1 MPFLPG
7 SAMPPSQPE
16 VLDSRQALTGAG
28 EEAEPLASPPCEGSP
43 AHGLPAPARPFAKA
57 AAALA
62 FVGLCFLGAVLALG
76 DPFRRLGLGDL
87 SGLRGQRPS
96 SSTEAEVRSPIDGL
110 IFKGEVDNLH
120 IVAGYTEFAHV
131 NCFDHRGATS
141 AGLSQVNVVVK
152 TADQCAMQCNKY
164 EHCHGFVIFYRY
176 FPFKCWLRAN
186 IAKDISEK
194 LHLRPALLQDKGLCQ
209 QYKGGDASQDFCF
222 ERFELKL
229 SLHRVIGFVTTVP
242 GTDKSVVFCFAQDLY
257 HFATYERLS
266 SVETTAFS
274 GTISFKGK
282 CIGVSEPE
290 DGAIIKL
297 NECGCQDCWVSW
309 EAQQPEGYWKI
320 FHIRD
325 FPSESVTSFRLAGTD
340 KCLDV
345 HDHADWRKTAGL
357 DSTMNLCRRIPQL
370 VSTSPRNYL
379 QLWTCSINERSRK
392 DQKWIVHQSPD
403 KISFQL
409 QWLTDPGLALD
420 VPKGQNLVGS
430 NIQIYKFAD
439 VAEEQVQ
446 ADDAKEPE
454 PEVRKAS
461 KAPQSEEERL
471 ERLLQRARAEGLS
484 AFGSEAA
491 ISALRAE
498 EGHVGK
504 ALIRMRRQCKEAPTA
519 SAMADGSGGA
529 CTAHTGGGW
538 GGYAEKKEETRHP
551 SDGSPTLKALLR
563 RSVMSSSRPVP

>member
-1 MPFLPG
+1 
-7 SAMPPSQPE
+7 MPPSQPE

-186 IAKDISEK
+186 IAKD
-194 LHLRPALLQDKGLCQ
+194 KGLCQ
-209 QYKGGDASQDFCF
+209 QYKGGDAS
-222 ERFELKL
+222 
-229 SLHRVIGFVTTVP
+229 
-242 GTDKSVVFCFAQDLY
+242 QDLY

-357 DSTMNLCRRIPQL
+357 DSTMN
-370 VSTSPRNYL
+370 YL

-430 NIQIYKFAD
+430 NIQIYKF
-439 VAEEQVQ
+439 VMHWPNQIL
-446 ADDAKEPE
+446 
-454 PEVRKAS
+454 
-461 KAPQSEEERL
+461 QSL
-471 ERLLQRARAEGLS
+471 
-484 AFGSEAA
+484 
-491 ISALRAE
+491 
-498 EGHVGK
+498 
-504 ALIRMRRQCKEAPTA
+504 
-519 SAMADGSGGA
+519 
-529 CTAHTGGGW
+529 
-538 GGYAEKKEETRHP
+538 
-551 SDGSPTLKALLR
+551 
-563 RSVMSSSRPVP
+563 

>member
-16 VLDSRQALTGAG
+16 VLDSRQALTGPC
-28 EEAEPLASPPCEGSP
+28 EEAEPLASPPCEGP
-43 AHGLPAPARPFAKA
+43 AAHGLPVRPLAKA
-57 AAALA
+57 VAVA
-62 FVGLCFLGAVLALG
+62 FVAFAFGLLGLGAFFGL
-76 DPFRRLGLGDL
+76 RLGLG
-87 SGLRGQRPS
+87 LRGPRPS
-96 SSTEAEVRSPIDGL
+96 SETDGEVRPPLDGL

-141 AGLSQVNVVVK
+141 AGLSQVRVVVK
-152 TADQCAMQCNKY
+152 TADQCAMQCNKH

-176 FPFKCWLRAN
+176 FPFQCWLRAN
-186 IAKDISEK
+186 IAK
-194 LHLRPALLQDKGLCQ
+194 DKGLCQ
-209 QYKGGDASQDFCF
+209 QYKGGDAS
-222 ERFELKL
+222 
-229 SLHRVIGFVTTVP
+229 
-242 GTDKSVVFCFAQDLY
+242 QDLY

-309 EAQQPEGYWKI
+309 EARSEQPGGDWKI

-345 HDHADWRKTAGL
+345 HDHADWRKSSGL
-357 DSTMNLCRRIPQL
+357 DSPM
-370 VSTSPRNYL
+370 NYL

-430 NIQIYKFAD
+430 NIQIYKF
-439 VAEEQVQ
+439 VMHWPNQIL
-446 ADDAKEPE
+446 
-454 PEVRKAS
+454 
-461 KAPQSEEERL
+461 QSL
-471 ERLLQRARAEGLS
+471 
-484 AFGSEAA
+484 
-491 ISALRAE
+491 
-498 EGHVGK
+498 
-504 ALIRMRRQCKEAPTA
+504 
-519 SAMADGSGGA
+519 
-529 CTAHTGGGW
+529 
-538 GGYAEKKEETRHP
+538 
-551 SDGSPTLKALLR
+551 
-563 RSVMSSSRPVP
+563 